1 MVGRGTRNK
10 ELRVFLRGKFL
21 RGAWNAVFRG
31 ENAVF
36 ERISGDLEGAFR
48 VDSPSFR
55 QVPPSSVVVCGREEA
70 VTRKGRTKGV
80 WGVGMAFP
88 PRFFVFI
95 QYTVLLPNVQ

>member
-1 MVGRGTRNK
+1 VIGSETRNK

-21 RGAWNAVFRG
+21 RGAWNVVFG
-31 ENAVF
+31 VENEVF
-36 ERISGDLEGAFR
+36 EGISGDWEGAFR

-55 QVPPSSVVVCGREEA
+55 FIPPNSAVVCGREEA
-70 VTRKGRTKGV
+70 VTRSDRAKGV

-95 QYTVLLPNVQ
+95 QYTVLIPNVQ